1 MKLNSS
7 LSKILMPF
15 GRSGNIYLFGA
26 VGQGLGPVILTP
38 ILTRMLSVES
48 YGEITFI
55 TSFASIL
62 GILFSFGLP
71 IVISRSY
78 VLDEESRPSID
89 KWFKQIVLIYFSV
102 SILLLIFG
110 EATINL
116 SILSLAFPFALM
128 QLVLPLAR
136 AQDKAKEFAAISILG
151 TLAPSVAVIINSA
164 FENPLA
170 DSKAL
175 IVGAIVGSLIAVLLI
190 SSKVKSGLIV
200 SKYSFFNSVKIA
212 YPVLPHMFAMMA
224 LINIDKVI
232 FGQQI
237 DKTFSGYLQVIMLVG
252 TAPIMILSA
261 LNHAWLNQILLQLK
275 NNAVKAFDNLNSTIL
290 RLFTLSALLVL
301 FITVFNKPIIG
312 LLNPKLE
319 LTTEVQKT
327 IILSSIATFIYV
339 IYLANTH
346 LLTWQGKF
354 WVLGIT
360 TPSAVILQS
369 LVIYSSLNSIGYLAA
384 ALGFGSALTLQ
395 VLLLEGFRS
404 KTQTKSAIRVKYL
417 VFSIVT
423 FWLVAALFLI

>member
-1 MKLNSS
+1 
-7 LSKILMPF
+7 
-15 GRSGNIYLFGA
+15 
-26 VGQGLGPVILTP
+26 
-38 ILTRMLSVES
+38 
-48 YGEITFI
+48 
-55 TSFASIL
+55 
-62 GILFSFGLP
+62 
-71 IVISRSY
+71 
-78 VLDEESRPSID
+78 
-89 KWFKQIVLIYFSV
+89 
-102 SILLLIFG
+102 
-110 EATINL
+110 
-116 SILSLAFPFALM
+116 M

-151 TLAPSVAVIINSA
+151 TLAPSVAVIANSA
-164 FENPLA
+164 FENTLA
-170 DSKAL
+170 NSKAL

-190 SSKVKSGLIV
+190 SPKGNSGLIV
-200 SKYSFFNSVKIA
+200 SKYSIFNSVKIA

-319 LTTEVQKT
+319 VTTEVQKT
-327 IILSSIATFIYV
+327 IILSSIATLLYV

-369 LVIYSSLNSIGYLAA
+369 LVIYLTLNSIGYLAA
-384 ALGFGSALTLQ
+384 ALGFGAALTLQ